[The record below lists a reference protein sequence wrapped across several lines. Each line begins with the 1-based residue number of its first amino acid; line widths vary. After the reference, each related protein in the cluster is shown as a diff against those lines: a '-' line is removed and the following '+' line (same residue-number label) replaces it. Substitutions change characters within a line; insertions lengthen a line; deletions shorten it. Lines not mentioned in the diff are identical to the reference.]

1 MRRGDSIR
9 QMAHPQVILEEV
21 IQVAERNV
29 KSSMKVTQ
37 RPMARIFSV
46 AVAAAV
52 AVTSP
57 ALAHRPAFSAGHTGP
72 ESAYVIE
79 DVTHSMVLYQEVGC
93 PASQLWLRFDRPSA
107 DVPLFVQLGV
117 PVIPR
122 LANYRPVMAVL
133 APGLPAAPAGLPFAV
148 PDGLGALVL
157 EANATPTEFNEP
169 FTGTRSWVL
178 REETLSLALPGTGY
192 VVAWH
197 PQETPGKLWVA
208 VGTKER
214 FSMLDLLRFP
224 GWRSEARRFH
234 ETDGAPSAACTT
246 R

>member
-1 MRRGDSIR
+1 
-9 QMAHPQVILEEV
+9 
-21 IQVAERNV
+21 
-29 KSSMKVTQ
+29 MKISP
-37 RPMARIFSV
+37 RPIARILSV
-46 AVAAAV
+46 ALAATV

-57 ALAHRPAFSAGHTGP
+57 ALAHRPTFSGGHTGP
-72 ESAYVIE
+72 QSAYVIE
-79 DVTHSMVLYQEVGC
+79 DVTHSMVLYQEIGC
-93 PASQLWLRFDRPSA
+93 PAAQLWLRFDRPSA

-122 LANYRPVMAVL
+122 LADYRPVVAVL
-133 APGLPAAPAGLPFAV
+133 APGLPAAPVGLPFAV
-148 PDGLGALVL
+148 PDGLGAVVL
-157 EANATPTEFNEP
+157 EANATPGEFHEP
-169 FTGTRSWVL
+169 FTGTRSWIL

-197 PQETPGKLWVA
+197 PEDLPGKLWVA

-214 FSMLDLLRFP
+214 FGLLDLFRFP

-234 ETDGAPSAACTT
+234 ETDGAPSSACTT